1 MRIAHDNDDTAK
13 DEVKYYEVL
22 HNFSQV
28 ILRLNSSA
36 LNGEPIK
43 NIEPHIHRL
52 IPAFMMLCG
61 VDRDGKMSKQ
71 KAGRPKKNAV
81 KPKTVL
87 QSNLLVRNGWGLC
100 PKCSGKCIKVNQ
112 DTILVNHPAYCKK
125 CKTESIVTW
134 KYDK

>member
-1 MRIAHDNDDTAK
+1 MAEIVHGNEETIK

-22 HNFSQV
+22 YNFAHV
-28 ILRLNSSA
+28 VLRLNEQA
-36 LNGEPIK
+36 MDGEPIK

-61 VDRDGKMSKQ
+61 ADSSGEIVKK
-71 KAGRPKKNAV
+71 PKKKKLP

-87 QSNLLVRNGWGLC
+87 QSNLLVRDGWGLC
-100 PKCSGKCIKVNQ
+100 PKCGGKCIKVNP
-112 DTILVNHPAYCKK
+112 DTILVNHPAFCKK

-134 KYDK
+134 KKNK